1 MADATTQQL
10 EDSRDTRD
18 PRQIEAE
25 IERTRAEFGNTV
37 AALVD
42 KVDVRKRGKRRIAH
56 SDVPLVPTAIGAI
69 AATGLVV
76 LWLRRRRS

>member
-1 MADATTQQL
+1 MADVTTQRL

-25 IERTRAEFGNTV
+25 IERMRAEFGNTV

-42 KVDVRKRGKRRIAH
+42 KVDVRRRAKRTIAH
-56 SDVPLVPTAIGAI
+56 SDVPVVPTAIGAV

-76 LWLRRRRS
+76 LWLWRSRS